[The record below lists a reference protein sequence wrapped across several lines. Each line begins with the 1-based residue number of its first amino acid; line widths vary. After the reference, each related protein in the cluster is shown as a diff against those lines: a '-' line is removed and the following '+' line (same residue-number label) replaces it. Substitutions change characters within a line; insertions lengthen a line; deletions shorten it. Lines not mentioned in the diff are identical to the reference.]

1 MKGREI
7 GGNKEKKHQ
16 DAEKIQ
22 TLLVIMSKK
31 CLHNKAVN
39 TTKKIPEK
47 LRRTFG
53 N

>member
-22 TLLVIMSKK
+22 TLLVIMSKNAYIIK
-31 CLHNKAVN
+31 RQTLQ
-39 TTKKIPEK
+39 KKFQ
-47 LRRTFG
+47 R